1 MKILIVGNGG
11 REHALVWK
19 VSLSPLVDKI
29 YCAPGNPGTAE
40 LAENIDIAVEDIETL
55 ADFAQREGIAL
66 TIVGP
71 ELPLTLGIVDY
82 FEGKE
87 LPIFGPSK
95 LGAEL
100 EGSKVFS
107 KNFMKKYSIPTAYS
121 EIFVSA
127 DKAKEYIKSAE
138 LPLVIK
144 ADGLAAGKGVIIC
157 HKIEEALEAVD
168 AILLDRQF
176 GAAGDKIV
184 VEQFL
189 DGVEVSFMVL
199 SDGQDFIPLVTAKD
213 HKPVY
218 DGNRGPNTGGMGAY
232 APSPTVTPKLMDKII
247 DRVIRPTIDGLASEG
262 REYRGVIYAGLM
274 ICDGEPM
281 VLEYNCRFGDP
292 ETQPIMFK
300 MKGDVV
306 PLMTK
311 IAAHESIKGLDIE
324 WHEGYAVCVVMASG
338 GYPGAYEKGKVING
352 LDNSEGGVVFQAG
365 TKLSGKNIVTNG
377 GRVLGVT
384 SRGATLAEAADNAYK
399 IVNRIS
405 WDALHYRKD
414 IGRGI
419 TVEFPPN

>member
-1 MKILIVGNGG
+1 

-19 VSLSPLVDKI
+19 ASLSPLVDKI
-29 YCAPGNPGTAE
+29 YCTPGNPGTAE
-40 LAENIDIAVEDIETL
+40 LAENIDIAVEDIEAL
-55 ADFAQREGIAL
+55 ADFSLKNRIDL

-71 ELPLTLGIVDY
+71 EVPLTLGIVDR
-82 FEGKE
+82 FEERG
-87 LPIFGPSK
+87 LAIFGPSK

-107 KNFMKKYSIPTAYS
+107 KNFMKKYGIPTAAS

-127 DKAKEYIKSAE
+127 DKAKEYIKSVN

-144 ADGLAAGKGVIIC
+144 ADGLAAGKGVVIC
-157 HKIEEALEAVD
+157 HKIEEAFEAVD
-168 AILLDRQF
+168 TILLDRQF
-176 GAAGDKIV
+176 GSAGDKIL

-218 DGNRGPNTGGMGAY
+218 DGNKGPNTGGLGAY
-232 APSPTVTPKLMDKII
+232 APSPTVTPELMKKII
-247 DRVIRPTIDGLASEG
+247 ERVIRPTIDGLASEG
-262 REYRGVIYAGLM
+262 RLYRGVIYAGLM
-274 ICDGEPM
+274 ICDGEPV

-300 MKGDVV
+300 MKGDIIPPMV
-306 PLMTK
+306 K
-311 IAAHESIKGLDIE
+311 IAAHQSIKGLDIE
-324 WHEGYAVCVVMASG
+324 WHEGYTVCIVMASG
-338 GYPGAYEKGKVING
+338 GYPGAYEKGKVISG
-352 LDNSEGGVVFQAG
+352 LDDVGGGVVFQAG

-384 SRGATLAEAADNAYK
+384 SRGATLAEASDNAYK
-399 IVNRIS
+399 IVSKIS
-405 WDALHYRKD
+405 WDGLHYRRD
-414 IGRGI
+414 IGR
-419 TVEFPPN
+419 

>member
-19 VSLSPLVDKI
+19 ASLSPLVDKI
-29 YCAPGNPGTAE
+29 YCTPGNPGTAE
-40 LAENIDIAVEDIETL
+40 LAENIDIAVEDIEAL
-55 ADFAQREGIAL
+55 ADFSLKNRIDL

-71 ELPLTLGIVDY
+71 EVPLTLGIVDR
-82 FEGKE
+82 FEERG
-87 LPIFGPSK
+87 LAIFGPSK

-107 KNFMKKYSIPTAYS
+107 KNFMKKYGIPTAAS

-127 DKAKEYIKSAE
+127 DKAKEYIKSVN

-144 ADGLAAGKGVIIC
+144 ADGLAAGKGVVIC
-157 HKIEEALEAVD
+157 HKIEEAFEAVD
-168 AILLDRQF
+168 TILLDRQF
-176 GAAGDKIV
+176 GSAGDKIL

-218 DGNRGPNTGGMGAY
+218 DGNKGPNTGGLGAY
-232 APSPTVTPKLMDKII
+232 APSPTVTPELMKKII
-247 DRVIRPTIDGLASEG
+247 ERVIRPTIDGLASEG
-262 REYRGVIYAGLM
+262 RLYRGVIYAGLM
-274 ICDGEPM
+274 ICDGEPV

-300 MKGDVV
+300 MKGDIIPPMV
-306 PLMTK
+306 K
-311 IAAHESIKGLDIE
+311 IAAHQSIKGLDIE
-324 WHEGYAVCVVMASG
+324 WHEGYTVCIVMASG
-338 GYPGAYEKGKVING
+338 GYPGAYEKGKVISG
-352 LDNSEGGVVFQAG
+352 LDDVGGGVVFQAG

-384 SRGATLAEAADNAYK
+384 SRGATLAEASDNAYK
-399 IVNRIS
+399 IVSKIS
-405 WDALHYRKD
+405 WDGLHYRRD
-414 IGRGI
+414 IGR
-419 TVEFPPN
+419 